1 MMLFTCSFHIEP
13 QEAASRCG
21 ERYSLNNSRQR
32 SGERQTANVATVL
45 MLREKQAIDGRNQ
58 RQSAGATRPGSSR
71 AGRHGGA
78 SAGGVGHFT
87 TLIHCQTGWVL

>member
-1 MMLFTCSFHIEP
+1 
-13 QEAASRCG
+13 
-21 ERYSLNNSRQR
+21 
-32 SGERQTANVATVL
+32 